1 MNSINITGRLVADV
15 EQRKTGAGTDMCRG
29 TIAVKTLSKEGVN
42 YFDFFATGSTANAF
56 VQYTRKGAMVGL
68 SGRLVSSNYED
79 KNGNKRK
86 AVEIVAENVSF
97 CGGKS
102 DNANTTSDPATV
114 PDAPVN
120 DSEFREIPEDD
131 LPF

>member
-15 EQRKTGAGTDMCRG
+15 ELRKTGAGTDMCRG
-29 TIAVKTLSKEGVN
+29 TIAVKTLTKEGVN

-79 KNGNKRK
+79 KNGNKRTAISIAVDDLTLLEK
-86 AVEIVAENVSF
+86 APEQPKEDA
-97 CGGKS
+97 KS
-102 DNANTTSDPATV
+102 DEKKPAKKKSK
-114 PDAPVN
+114 A
-120 DSEFREIPEDD
+120 SK
-131 LPF
+131 